1 MLLSRNAVYSGKGT
15 PMISKQ
21 GIATITS
28 YSCYKQGLTRE
39 EINKAGMK
47 PPIDQEQINRIQ
59 AKRDVF
65 RNVQSKIKEKI
76 NMGTSQAVMEIRDQI
91 RKDKE

>member
-28 YSCYKQGLTRE
+28 YNCFKQGLTKE
-39 EINKAGMK
+39 EMARVDLSPASTVGLA
-47 PPIDQEQINRIQ
+47 QEY
-59 AKRDVF
+59 V
-65 RNVQSKIKEKI
+65 
-76 NMGTSQAVMEIRDQI
+76 GL
-91 RKDKE
+91 

>member
-28 YSCYKQGLTRE
+28 YNCFKQGLTAE
-39 EINKAGMK
+39 EMIKTGLK
-47 PPIDQEQINRIQ
+47 PAIDQDQIAKIQ
-59 AKRDVF
+59 AKRDVY
-65 RNVQSKIKEKI
+65 RNVHSKIKEKI
-76 NMGTSQAVMEIRDQI
+76 NLGAS
-91 RKDKE
+91 